1 VKEDKVRSFHARKK
15 KSFGAIHFLAIV
27 ELVEHLQLISER
39 KKLLKTFKSL

>member
-27 ELVEHLQLISER
+27 ELVEYLQSISE
-39 KKLLKTFKSL
+39 KKLLKTFKS